1 MPERKN
7 GRLEYQAQ
15 SPDEAALTS
24 AARNF
29 GYVFKSRTA
38 QTVTLEIAGSEE
50 VYDLLAILDFNNVR
64 KRMSVIVRNPLG
76 ELVLYCK
83 GADTIILDRISHNTA
98 PLLKSATI
106 QHLDKFAADGF
117 RTLCLAYKKIS
128 TDVFNKWHEQQKE
141 AAVALT
147 NRQEQLDRIY
157 DELEQE
163 MILLGAT
170 AIEDKLQDGVSDTIA
185 ELARANIK
193 IWILTGDKQETAI
206 NIGYS
211 CNLLTENLREVFVID
226 GETEREVEVQLK
238 DVRRRIEQ
246 TLGPWK
252 RLKRVN
258 NKQDEL
264 FHKTDSLYTR
274 NDYYCSVYENAPPE
288 EILINVKEVR
298 DALLDDGKLTSQ
310 YINDTITG
318 NSNLQSDGTK
328 NLAFIHG
335 KYFQ

>member
-1 MPERKN
+1 
-7 GRLEYQAQ
+7 
-15 SPDEAALTS
+15 
-24 AARNF
+24 
-29 GYVFKSRTA
+29 
-38 QTVTLEIAGSEE
+38 
-50 VYDLLAILDFNNVR
+50 
-64 KRMSVIVRNPLG
+64 MSVIVRNPLG
-76 ELVLYCK
+76 ELILYCK
-83 GADTIILDRISHNTA
+83 GADTIILDRISHDTA

-170 AIEDKLQDGVSDTIA
+170 AIEDKLQDGVPDTIA

-246 TLGPWK
+246 TLGPPS
-252 RLKRVN
+252 
-258 NKQDEL
+258 
-264 FHKTDSLYTR
+264 TM
-274 NDYYCSVYENAPPE
+274 
-288 EILINVKEVR
+288 
-298 DALLDDGKLTSQ
+298 
-310 YINDTITG
+310 
-318 NSNLQSDGTK
+318 
-328 NLAFIHG
+328 
-335 KYFQ
+335 